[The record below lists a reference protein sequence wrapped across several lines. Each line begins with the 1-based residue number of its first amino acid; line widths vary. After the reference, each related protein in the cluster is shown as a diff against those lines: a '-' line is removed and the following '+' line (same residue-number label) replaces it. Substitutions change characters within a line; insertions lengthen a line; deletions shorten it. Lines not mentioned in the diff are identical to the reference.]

1 MTRLLVL
8 SFEGR
13 KVVEIFSLHIL
24 TIRLKLIRWLTTAV
38 VQRRVLETNRS
49 ADSVPPPP
57 RATFSIIKKKRRY
70 TKVHKCIGELPKN
83 THFLIAA
90 VFNYFIY

>member
-57 RATFSIIKKKRRY
+57 
-70 TKVHKCIGELPKN
+70 P
-83 THFLIAA
+83 
-90 VFNYFIY
+90 

>member
-49 ADSVPPPP
+49 ADSVTPP
-57 RATFSIIKKKRRY
+57 
-70 TKVHKCIGELPKN
+70 LP
-83 THFLIAA
+83 
-90 VFNYFIY
+90 